1 MAAQWWA
8 NSATSVRYKEPPP
21 CKGNHCANLTL
32 GFSLALGLEHVHVAV
47 GFGSNGVM
55 SGPHAGRLAGEA
67 AVSRLNNLTAKV
79 LPAQLVEALAP
90 CRKDGIALRE
100 NR

>member
-55 SGPHAGRLAGEA
+55 SGPHAGRLAGEI
-67 AVSRLNNLTAKV
+67 AVGRLSTEKIEV
-79 LPAQLVEALAP
+79 LPTRLAQALAP
-90 CRKDGIALRE
+90 CRQDGITKSKC
-100 NR
+100 